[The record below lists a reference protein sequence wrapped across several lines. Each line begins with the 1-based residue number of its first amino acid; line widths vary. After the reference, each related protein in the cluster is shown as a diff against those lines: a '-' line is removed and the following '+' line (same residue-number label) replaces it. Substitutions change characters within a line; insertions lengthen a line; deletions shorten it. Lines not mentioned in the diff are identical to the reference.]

1 VVIPPHARIICKEA
15 IPMAMYE
22 MTVTGEWGA
31 SDGRLLLG
39 RAACAFAA
47 EGSVAAMETARD
59 LLAALFTPQDKQPPV
74 LWQRGQRP
82 AATLAG
88 VLAVHVRYLEA
99 EERAPR
105 GFRCLLD

>member
-1 VVIPPHARIICKEA
+1 
-15 IPMAMYE
+15 MAMYA

-31 SDGRLLLG
+31 SDGHLLLG
-39 RAACAFAA
+39 QVTCAFGA

-59 LLAALFTPQDKQPPV
+59 LLAALFIPPDKQPPA

-82 AATLAG
+82 AAALAG
-88 VLAVHVRYLEA
+88 VLAVHVRYLDA

-105 GFRCLLD
+105 GFRRLLD

>member
-1 VVIPPHARIICKEA
+1 
-15 IPMAMYE
+15 MAMYA
-22 MTVTGEWGA
+22 MTVTGEWGG

-39 RAACAFAA
+39 QVTCAFGA

-59 LLAALFTPQDKQPPV
+59 LLAVLFTPQDKQPPA

-82 AATLAG
+82 EATLAG

-105 GFRCLLD
+105 GFCCLLD